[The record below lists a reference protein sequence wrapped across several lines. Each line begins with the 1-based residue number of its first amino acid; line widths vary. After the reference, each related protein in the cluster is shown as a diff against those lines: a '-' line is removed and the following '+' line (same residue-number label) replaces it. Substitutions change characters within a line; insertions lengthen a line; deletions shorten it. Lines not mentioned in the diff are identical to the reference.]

1 MAAAGSGMYMIPGDV
16 LVRSGIPGQSNV
28 ILGADLDLAK
38 AAKKKD
44 QPFGQ
49 GYVRPWRRGVMEVP
63 SNMVIISNHCARKL
77 RNPAPEMLLFFD
89 SRIAISQR
97 KPLPSVRFDS
107 VNNYATQFKTSI
119 RLEVPEPFR
128 IYLMSD
134 VISQRYGIART
145 LPL

>member
-1 MAAAGSGMYMIPGDV
+1 MSRIVGGYGKVICGSGGQSWHRGDRGVSDVDCLRIMAAAGSRMYMIPGDV

-28 ILGADLDLAK
+28 ILGAELDLAK

-89 SRIAISQR
+89 SRIAIFLAETAAQR
-97 KPLPSVRFDS
+97 TVRF
-107 VNNYATQFKTSI
+107 
-119 RLEVPEPFR
+119 R
-128 IYLMSD
+128 
-134 VISQRYGIART
+134 
-145 LPL
+145 

>member
-1 MAAAGSGMYMIPGDV
+1 MSRIVGGYGKVICGSDGQGWHRGDRGVSDVDCLRIMAAAGSRMYMIPDDV
-16 LVRSGIPGQSNV
+16 LVRSGIPGQSNI

-77 RNPAPEMLLFFD
+77 RNPAPEVLLFFD
-89 SRIAISQR
+89 SRIAIFSAETAAQR
-97 KPLPSVRFDS
+97 TVRF
-107 VNNYATQFKTSI
+107 
-119 RLEVPEPFR
+119 R
-128 IYLMSD
+128 
-134 VISQRYGIART
+134 
-145 LPL
+145 